1 MIKEYLAH
9 VFISVDSNIDLN
21 EDIIRKA
28 TRAFEDVIGERVI
41 QDDIADS
48 VECECTLWEEV

>member
-9 VFISVDSNIDLN
+9 IFISVDSNVDLD

-28 TRAFEDVIGERVI
+28 TRAFEEAVGGRVI